1 MYLLALVPLIAFGWY
16 KNGLHLYE
24 RGLINFYE
32 MLRPLII
39 LLSSILGSFLGGF
52 LREWK
57 KGSKLDR
64 QVLNKLKGDIVEA
77 TLVGAMLSVDSNFL
91 VVFAVAFIFSLSFSK
106 VNVNKVALI
115 YLVIFGINALLG
127 LNTFQNVYQANTA
140 LNYDGYDLFFGS
152 GAGGIFSTNVFLIL
166 LAMGFLSANKLYK
179 KETVFTASLVFIIL
193 SVITNVISNNYLG
206 ILPYIFG
213 YNFLFVFV
221 FVAPNLYSSSYT
233 TKGQIV
239 SGILIAVLTFAL
251 SFVIPYASA
260 SIAALVLSALK
271 SVLDRIFVIK

>member
-1 MYLLALVPLIAFGWY
+1 MYLLALVPLIVFGWY
-16 KNGLHLYE
+16 KNGLHLYS

-39 LLSSILGSFLGGF
+39 LLSSILGSFLGGL

-57 KGSKLDR
+57 KGGKLDR

-91 VVFAVAFIFSLSFSK
+91 VVFAVTFIFSLSFSK

-152 GAGGIFSTNVFLIL
+152 GAGGIFSTNAFLIL
-166 LAMGFLSANKLYK
+166 LAMGFLSSNKLYK

-260 SIAALVLSALK
+260 TIAVLVISALK
-271 SVLDRIFVIK
+271 GVLDRIFVIK